1 MIAFGLKKLAAKY
14 GMNIESGVAYGMVKD
29 CLISLSEGAGYKRL
43 SIYVGQGE
51 LPQAGT
57 QASADQIVVAQSS
70 QTPAQSDQTEA
81 PLGQTPAQSDQ
92 APAQHDQTPA
102 QPGQAPAQHDQ
113 TPAQP
118 GQTEAP
124 LGQTP
129 AQPGQTPAQL
139 GQTPAQQR
147 ADALAER
154 IIELASDYKRYRLMR
169 SGQRLNGIEIE
180 ADGSALEVNF
190 FDNPGTLKCVEAF
203 IEEVLPQIAEL
214 THPGECML
222 CGRELHGDACAALLP
237 GERVVAMDAD
247 CIGRVEY
254 VCALHQGGVARGMIG
269 AVVGALIGA
278 ALWCAVGLAGY
289 TASIVGMVTALLAG
303 KGYDLLGG
311 RPGKARL
318 ICIIACTL
326 VAVVVGDAAAL
337 GAMIWREYTQAGAEL
352 MQAIGFNEY
361 LGMMIEILIED
372 GEFVGSVVRDLL
384 LGWLFA
390 IVGCVAVLRK
400 SNKNSDPSR
409 IVRLHGRI

>member
-92 APAQHDQTPA
+92 
-102 QPGQAPAQHDQ
+102 
-113 TPAQP
+113 
-118 GQTEAP
+118 TEAP

-139 GQTPAQQR
+139 GQTPTQQR

-222 CGRELHGDACAALLP
+222 CGRELHGDACAALLL

-269 AVVGALIGA
+269 AMVGALIGA

-400 SNKNSDPSR
+400 SSKNSDPSR

>member
-1 MIAFGLKKLAAKY
+1 MYNYAIMRDNYMHRHAPALGRNGMIAFGLKKLAAKY

-70 QTPAQSDQTEA
+70 QTPAQSD
-81 PLGQTPAQSDQ
+81 
-92 APAQHDQTPA
+92 
-102 QPGQAPAQHDQ
+102 
-113 TPAQP
+113 
-118 GQTEAP
+118 QTEAP

-203 IEEVLPQIAEL
+203 IEEVLPQIAEP
-214 THPGECML
+214 TRPGECTL

-254 VCALHQGGVARGMIG
+254 VCALHQGGVARGKIG
-269 AVVGALIGA
+269 AMVGALIGA

-400 SNKNSDPSR
+400 SSKNSDPSR